1 MAKDKPEH
9 LELIISRDK
18 LSRASERKAI
28 RASQCWLIDRIMGT
42 GQVHIFAGPSG
53 SGKTSFILPFIK
65 KWSEGKDVFGYKS
78 FPAPFVY
85 ISCDRSMNELD
96 QTLTRL
102 GLQDWDIPC
111 LSIEELESKYG
122 KSIKTQT
129 DTGVHTSRLDHTE
142 ITIRDLPIILPWAK
156 VFFIE
161 AIGWFSPNTTKN
173 NQYTET
179 LKYWSSIRV
188 DFEQRGLTIVG
199 TTHAPKSKPESK
211 YANARDRIIGS
222 VAQAGIASCIV
233 VFDLEKESDVRDKG
247 RIVTL
252 LPRNEPNQIFRYV
265 LDDLGRFDNE
275 QKIDKQEAESAE
287 YSLVMELSEL
297 EVGTTLTTESVMGI
311 VQRAKVSPATMYR
324 MLDNLVKDGVLEV
337 SANRGKHGKKF
348 YRLVKTIQSLPM
360 Q

>member
-1 MAKDKPEH
+1 MAKDKTAELH
-9 LELIISRDK
+9 LALTREQ
-18 LSRASERKAI
+18 LSRASDRKVI
-28 RASQCWLIDRIMGT
+28 RASQCWMVDRVMGT

-65 KWSEGKDVFGYKS
+65 KWSEGQDVFGYKS
-78 FPAPFVY
+78 YPAPFAY

-111 LSIEELESKYG
+111 LSIEELESKFG
-122 KSIKTQT
+122 KAIKTQT
-129 DTGVHTSRLDHTE
+129 DTGIQTNRLDHTAV
-142 ITIRDLPIILPWAK
+142 TIRDLPRLLPWVK

-161 AIGWFSPNTTKN
+161 AIGWFSPTTSKS

-188 DFEQRGLTIVG
+188 DFEQKGLTIVG

-252 LPRNEPNQIFRYV
+252 LPRNEPNQIFRYT
-265 LDDLGRFDNE
+265 LDDKGRFENE
-275 QKIDKQEAESAE
+275 QKIDKQELEVAE
-287 YSLVMELSEL
+287 YSLIKEL
-297 EVGTTLTTESVMGI
+297 EGLQVDTTLTTESIAGI
-311 VQRAKVSPATMYR
+311 VERANVSPATMYR
-324 MLDNLVKDGVLEV
+324 VLGNLVKDGFLSVAPL
-337 SANRGKHGKKF
+337 RGPGGKKF
-348 YRLVKTIQSLPM
+348 YRLVKPITSLSL